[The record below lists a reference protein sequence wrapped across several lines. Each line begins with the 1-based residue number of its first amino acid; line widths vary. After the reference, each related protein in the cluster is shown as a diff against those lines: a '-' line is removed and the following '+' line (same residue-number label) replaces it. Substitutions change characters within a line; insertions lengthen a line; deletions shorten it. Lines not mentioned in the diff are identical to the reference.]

1 MDDYPAQVELHKQK
15 LEHSVAP
22 LCSSVHLVRI
32 AKFMKA
38 IAEYFGYEQDVQQYA
53 DDAKQVG
60 DAIVNHAWDEES
72 GYFGYVVHDGNLYA
86 AGILRTETG
95 ENYNKGVDGVT
106 PLIAG
111 VTTPEQTQ
119 RLLAH
124 LTSQQELFTPVGIST
139 VDQSA
144 GYYYDNGYWNGVAS
158 VSVFPLEIHAG
169 FGIWG
174 ICRENCQN
182 SLARLEPG
190 DGFQL

>member
-1 MDDYPAQVELHKQK
+1 M
-15 LEHSVAP
+15 
-22 LCSSVHLVRI
+22 
-32 AKFMKA
+32 
-38 IAEYFGYEQDVQQYA
+38 
-53 DDAKQVG
+53 G
-60 DAIVNHAWDEES
+60 DAIVSHAWDEES
-72 GYFGYVVHDGNLYA
+72 GYFGYVVHDENLYA

-144 GYYYDNGYWNGVAS
+144 GYYYDNGYWNGS
-158 VSVFPLEIHAG
+158 VWLPYQYFLWEIHAG

-182 SLARLEPG
+182 SHCAPG
-190 DGFQL
+190 AKETDFSYNTLK

>member
-1 MDDYPAQVELHKQK
+1 
-15 LEHSVAP
+15 
-22 LCSSVHLVRI
+22 
-32 AKFMKA
+32 MKA

-111 VTTPEQTQ
+111 VTTPAATCTPDKSARAVYPGRYIYCGPECWI
-119 RLLAH
+119 LL
-124 LTSQQELFTPVGIST
+124 
-139 VDQSA
+139 
-144 GYYYDNGYWNGVAS
+144 
-158 VSVFPLEIHAG
+158 
-169 FGIWG
+169 
-174 ICRENCQN
+174 
-182 SLARLEPG
+182 
-190 DGFQL
+190 

>member
-1 MDDYPAQVELHKQK
+1 M
-15 LEHSVAP
+15 AP

-38 IAEYFGYEQDVQQYA
+38 IAEYFGYEQDVQQYD

-72 GYFGYVVHDGNLYA
+72 GYFGYVVHDENLYA

-111 VTTPEQTQ
+111 ITTPEQTQ

-124 LTSQQELFTPVGIST
+124 LTSQQELFTPVGISYC
-139 VDQSA
+139 
-144 GYYYDNGYWNGVAS
+144 GPECWI
-158 VSVFPLEIHAG
+158 L
-169 FGIWG
+169 
-174 ICRENCQN
+174 
-182 SLARLEPG
+182 L
-190 DGFQL
+190 